1 MVDRNVRLYVHCW
14 TVALSQHSA
23 AAELNEIIN
32 GDGYFQDTDTF
43 ANIWYLRV
51 RGEN

>member
-1 MVDRNVRLYVHCW
+1 MSIAGPLRSFVI
-14 TVALSQHSA
+14 SQHSA
-23 AAELNEIIN
+23 AAELKEIIN
-32 GDGYFQDTDTF
+32 GDGYLQDTDTF